1 MEGKKTINSHANTPQ
16 KSEVGDDGR
25 QGRPTHR
32 GGGGMHRGGDGVG
45 MMVAEGDRLAS

>member
-16 KSEVGDDGR
+16 KAEVGDDGR

-32 GGGGMHRGGDGVG
+32 GGGGGD
-45 MMVAEGDRLAS
+45 ASLWCGDDV